1 MGNSI
6 IWAKH
11 IKIIYVT
18 LYECVLYKQKDIPY
32 LKSFKIS
39 FNYKKMFVYLCP
51 CFLVI

>member
-1 MGNSI
+1 MGNST